1 MKLWL
6 AAVSVVV
13 LLVAACG
20 SAAPKTGAPASGS
33 PQVVPTGTASGARQ
47 ASPSPV
53 AALPPCGAMPA
64 GSPSASG
71 QSVILGRLSGSTSWM
86 VRDVTDIG
94 NPATLASLGDKWPWA
109 NATSQL
115 DARLV
120 DPSTLAWVDWNNQ
133 GNLVESASNG
143 SGLKTLVPGKSGNSI
158 ISFAWSPLGTQ
169 WTYLVNTPSALEWH
183 LANGG
188 TDRVLASLPSIPP
201 HGGTPRLEPLMVT
214 FSADGSL
221 VAMTDSAMG
230 GGGSGDQ
237 AKMQIRRADGSLVAT
252 PAAAGSDLLWVGS
265 SLFFRDD
272 TGIDV
277 WNQSGVCSVLPG
289 VQWIRPKLSPDGRLI
304 VFHTEDANQLH
315 HVFVYDLTTQKVR
328 QVSPAGGS
336 EAWFLGSRYVWF
348 LEERLCAPNESC
360 GVSNARPTG
369 KTYIIDLVSGTAT
382 QSRIT
387 RIADT
392 WPRPGAP
399 NFENIWW
406 MDASAW
412 H

>member
-1 MKLWL
+1 
-6 AAVSVVV
+6 
-13 LLVAACG
+13 
-20 SAAPKTGAPASGS
+20 
-33 PQVVPTGTASGARQ
+33 
-47 ASPSPV
+47 
-53 AALPPCGAMPA
+53 
-64 GSPSASG
+64 
-71 QSVILGRLSGSTSWM
+71 VILGRLSGSTSW
-86 VRDVTDIG
+86 VIRDVTNIG

-109 NATSQL
+109 NSTGQL

-120 DPSTLAWVDWNNQ
+120 DPSTLAWADWSVQ

-158 ISFAWSPLGTQ
+158 ISFSRNPQGTQ

-183 LANGG
+183 LASGG
-188 TDRVLASLPSIPP
+188 ADRVLASLPSIPP

-214 FSADGSL
+214 FSGDGTL
-221 VAMTDSAMG
+221 VAMTDSALG

-237 AKMQIRRADGSLVAT
+237 AKMQIRRAADGSLLGT
-252 PAAAGSDLLWVGS
+252 GTEAGSDLLWVGS
-265 SLFFRDD
+265 SLFYRDYN
-272 TGIDV
+272 GIEV
-277 WNQSGVCSVLPG
+277 WNQSGACSVLSG
-289 VQWIRPKLSPDGRLI
+289 VQWIRPKLSPDGKLI
-304 VFHTEDANQLH
+304 VFHTEDANQPPR
-315 HVFVYDLTTQKVR
+315 VFVYDLTKQQVT
-328 QVSPAGGS
+328 QVSPAGGA

-348 LEERLCAPNESC
+348 LEEQLCAPNESC
-360 GVSNARPTG
+360 GVSSARLTG
-369 KTYIIDLVSGTAT
+369 TTYIVDLVSGTAS

-406 MDASAW
+406 MDASAP